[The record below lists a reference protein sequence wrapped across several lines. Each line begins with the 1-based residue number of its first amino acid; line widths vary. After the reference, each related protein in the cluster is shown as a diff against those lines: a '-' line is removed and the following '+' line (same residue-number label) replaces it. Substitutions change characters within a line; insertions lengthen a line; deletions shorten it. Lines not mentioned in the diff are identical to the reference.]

1 MLPKIS
7 VITPTLNHAQ
17 FIEDT
22 IRSVLSQN
30 YPNLEYIVIDGGSTD
45 GTQDIL
51 KRYNDSISWISE
63 PDKGQV
69 DAINKGFARATG
81 EVIAY
86 LNSDDIYL
94 PNTLLTVGEAFLAA
108 PEVQIITGKC
118 NNIDIEGKTIRPI
131 ITSYKN
137 ILLGFRNDKI
147 LKIVNYI
154 SQPATFWRINLLDSV
169 GYFNSDYRYAMDYD
183 YWLRVSQSHK
193 IHFLDQNL
201 A

>member
-30 YPNLEYIVIDGGSTD
+30 YPNLEYMVIDGASTD

-51 KRYNDSISWISE
+51 KRYNDSIWWISE

-69 DAINKGFARATG
+69 DAINKGFAKATG
-81 EVIAY
+81 EVITY
-86 LNSDDIYL
+86 LNSDDMYL
-94 PNTLLTVGEAFLAA
+94 PDTLLTVGKAFLAS

-118 NNIDIEGKTIRPI
+118 INVDIAGKTTRPL

-137 ILLGFRNDKI
+137 ILL
-147 LKIVNYI
+147 
-154 SQPATFWRINLLDSV
+154 
-169 GYFNSDYRYAMDYD
+169 NSEMI
-183 YWLRVSQSHK
+183 K
-193 IHFLDQNL
+193 F
-201 A
+201 